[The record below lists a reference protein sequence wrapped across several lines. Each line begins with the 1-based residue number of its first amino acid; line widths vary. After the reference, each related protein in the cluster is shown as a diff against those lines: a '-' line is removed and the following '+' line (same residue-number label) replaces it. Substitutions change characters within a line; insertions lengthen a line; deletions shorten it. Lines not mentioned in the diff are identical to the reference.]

1 MDLIHEDQRQQ
12 FGGNAGVLN
21 QGSVE
26 SAIACA
32 QNRFADTGADL
43 FECAACY
50 IFGLAKN
57 HGYHDANKRTAFATG
72 LTFLR
77 VNRIRIQAAPADAVG
92 LMLEVATDVA
102 DEAAIAQWLRERAT
116 AV

>member
-1 MDLIHEDQRQQ
+1 
-12 FGGNAGVLN
+12 
-21 QGSVE
+21 
-26 SAIACA
+26 
-32 QNRFADTGADL
+32 
-43 FECAACY
+43 
-50 IFGLAKN
+50 
-57 HGYHDANKRTAFATG
+57 
-72 LTFLR
+72 